1 LSDAVAGSLI
11 SPDNPVTTGT
21 SLPIDSLATKGK
33 KTVEDEGAKTMTTPT
48 ETTTN
53 TRDTNHAAWMI
64 QHLTGSIR
72 RRERL
77 LTFTGCATPHTPD
90 TPAVIAERTARQLA
104 AIEDLQIQLAYWEGI
119 NAHTTTTTN
128 A

>member
-1 LSDAVAGSLI
+1 
-11 SPDNPVTTGT
+11 
-21 SLPIDSLATKGK
+21 
-33 KTVEDEGAKTMTTPT
+33 MTTAT
-48 ETTTN
+48 ETTTS
-53 TRDTNHAAWMI
+53 TTDASRAAWMI

-77 LTFTGCATPHTPD
+77 LTFTGYATPHTPED
-90 TPAVIAERTARQLA
+90 PAVIAERTARQLA

-119 NAHTTTTTN
+119 NAQTHHATTN